1 MGDQQQCYEQ
11 QCYEQQCY
19 EQQCYEQQCYEQ
31 QCYEQLSGIPFHHTT
46 HVLKEVFIPKREPD
60 TVVIPKV
67 YDDIINVGHGDPNV
81 FRSWWTHHNILPSIP
96 TQTIPLYEYQEEDF
110 SELERATHYF
120 HQLFGTDAD
129 ASLVYGNGSTQVIN
143 AILYA
148 VSKLLRR
155 RIIVGYAPPVY
166 MLMHEFLINCQLV
179 EVTFD
184 LDRRDI
190 DVEIVIDPNNPSGEH
205 RTSKSTA
212 TYIIF
217 DRAYNWPIYQ
227 DHIVPTSLDKNH
239 ITVYTI
245 SKALGMG
252 GLRLG
257 WAFINNNVLT
267 KEVQRA
273 LFVIGICP
281 NSFGMA
287 AATRIFNDFILDP
300 NLLLSYHTELK
311 DTIESRRKLVA
322 NCPQFIT
329 TNRSGPYAWISS
341 YDGSDIAATLLN
353 NYQIKV
359 YSGTQFASTC
369 NYARFSLI
377 NDSNDFNT
385 AINRLMDS

>member
-1 MGDQQQCYEQ
+1 MGDPQQY
-11 QCYEQQCY
+11 
-19 EQQCYEQQCYEQ
+19 
-31 QCYEQLSGIPFHHTT
+31 YEQLSGTPFHHTSHT
-46 HVLKEVFIPKREPD
+46 LKEVSVPD
-60 TVVIPKV
+60 ADIPKV
-67 YDDIINVGHGDPNV
+67 YTDIINAGSGDPTI
-81 FRSWWTHHNILPSIP
+81 FRSWWMNHNVLPAIP
-96 TQTIPLYEYQEEDF
+96 TQNIPLYEYQEEDF
-110 SELERATHYF
+110 SELEAATHGF
-120 HQLFGTDAD
+120 HQLFGTDVD
-129 ASLVYGNGSTQVIN
+129 AALVYGNGSTQVIN

-148 VSKLLRR
+148 ISKQLRR

-184 LDRRDI
+184 LDRNDI

-205 RTSKSTA
+205 RVSKSTA
-212 TYIIF
+212 SYIIF

-227 DHIVPTSLDKNH
+227 NYVTPTSVQKNH

-257 WAFINNNVLT
+257 WAFINDEVLT

-287 AATRIFNDFILDP
+287 AAIRIFNDFIFQP

-311 DTIESRRKLVA
+311 DIIESRRKLVA
-322 NCPQFIT
+322 ACPQFVT
-329 TNRSGPYAWISS
+329 VNKSGPYAWISS
-341 YDGSDIAATLLN
+341 YDGSDIAATLLA
-353 NYQIKV
+353 NYGIKV

-377 NDSNDFNT
+377 NDTNDFDA
-385 AINRLMDS
+385 AINRLMSS